1 MNVAQRLTPMEAACL
16 RRVRDGLQSK
26 EIALELGRSAKT
38 IDKHIENACRKLG
51 VSSRRQAARLYFE
64 PLRDDSVGASF
75 PLPTAPDAVSDDGRK
90 GGLDAALGMSSAARH
105 MGGAGGDL
113 RGFGGDER
121 GTRDGSA
128 VAGSDTDPSALSL
141 AARFDARD
149 TLHRARSPQRERSA
163 AKKAGVAERVREL
176 AMIPIFAAVALA
188 VLAAILGG
196 SVQLQLAVQALD
208 RLLSGR

>member
-75 PLPTAPDAVSDDGRK
+75 PLPTAPDAVSDDVGKEAWMPHSGCHLPPVTWEELEAIFEDLAATNEERETALRL
-90 GGLDAALGMSSAARH
+90 LDL
-105 MGGAGGDL
+105 
-113 RGFGGDER
+113 
-121 GTRDGSA
+121 TRTFS
-128 VAGSDTDPSALSL
+128 LSL

-163 AKKAGVAERVREL
+163 AKTARVAERVREL